1 MRKTLLYISICLL
14 ILSSPLK
21 GLAQEKQNEDV
32 WRYEGP
38 RIGVDL
44 SRFVSTYLQSADR
57 WGWELQGDFPVKGY
71 WFPTVEAGMM
81 GLNDRR
87 DNFHYQANG
96 IYGRLGTDFN
106 ILRYRSLDDGDLVFI
121 GARYGYSRFNQQA
134 DEVQYSNFWGN
145 YTTSIPKRNMS
156 AHWGEF
162 VFGMKGEIF
171 RNVFLGWS
179 LRVKFMV
186 SETKDPNMSPYI
198 VPGFGKTNVDI
209 PMDFSYGIYYRIPLR
224 RTKKMPKAPKMEG
237 VKHIDNSNTPDN
249 QNNQQNNGG
258 SGGIG
263 NLRGGQSGGF

>member
-1 MRKTLLYISICLL
+1 MSKILLYISICLL
-14 ILSSPLK
+14 ALSSPLK
-21 GLAQEKQNEDV
+21 TLAQEKQKENV

-44 SRFVSTYLQSADR
+44 SRFASTYLQSADR
-57 WGWELQGDFPVKGY
+57 WGWELQGDVPVKGY
-71 WFPTVEAGMM
+71 WFPTVEVGMM

-96 IYGRLGTDFN
+96 VYGRLGTDFN
-106 ILRYRSLDDGDLVFI
+106 ILRYQNLQDEDLVFV
-121 GARYGYSRFNQQA
+121 GLRYGYSRFNQQA
-134 DEVQYSNFWGN
+134 EDVKYSNFWGD
-145 YTTSIPKRNMS
+145 YTTSIPKRNMN

-171 RNVFLGWS
+171 KNFFLGWS

-186 SETKDPNMSPYI
+186 SETKDPHMSPYI

-209 PMDFSYGIYYRIPLR
+209 PMDFSYGIYYRIPLW

-237 VKHIDNSNTPDN
+237 AKHIDESASPDN
-249 QNNQQNNGG
+249 NNNQQNSNGNG
-258 SGGIG
+258 FQ
-263 NLRGGQSGGF
+263 NLRGGQSQGF